1 MVLSVHAL
9 IFISRSLLSLRL
21 LCPAPRKRRA
31 VQPSPLG
38 SWLTGVV
45 VLSGE
50 PSVPQGKGCVAP
62 EFRGS
67 SEISFPRAA
76 SFASILQS
84 RVALKGVSE
93 KSLNVEC
100 DANAG
105 DRRSS
110 VMALPKGL
118 VGWSL
123 LLRVGPCPAPP
134 ETLSAMQTLYLD
146 CNSPY
151 VLQRR
156 AEHL

>member
-1 MVLSVHAL
+1 MVFSVCAL
-9 IFISRSLLSLRL
+9 IFISRSLLSLHL

-45 VLSGE
+45 ALSGE
-50 PSVPQGKGCVAP
+50 PSVPQGEGCVAP
-62 EFRGS
+62 GFRGS

-76 SFASILQS
+76 SFASILPS
-84 RVALKGVSE
+84 KVALKGVSE

-100 DANAG
+100 DAKAG

-110 VMALPKGL
+110 VMTLPKGL

-123 LLRVGPCPAPP
+123 LLGVGLCPAPP
-134 ETLSAMQTLYLD
+134 ETLSATQTLCLD
-146 CNSPY
+146 CNLPY

-156 AEHL
+156 GEHL